1 MANPAIFM
9 LSQALAY
16 TVVSNGSF
24 LAPYFWRPFAPCFG
38 STLLVRPVYLLER
51 SIVANNV
58 SIFATKVPC
67 LHPAVTFAESHRFFC
82 VNVREYIGLDCC
94 AGLRCN
100 VCGRGAIAKILD
112 NGNSQ
117 GAVLES
123 FLPQAVEKAVLPI
136 SVPEDIV
143 KEFREAELD
152 VAHGAYRSGSA
163 LLRSVLEKTLKKNG
177 YDEVEYEDKGVKK
190 KSRSLLHRID
200 AASED
205 GVITETRKKRAHEN
219 IRVLGNDILHDDWRE
234 VKQEEFDE
242 AQKYSQRVLEDFYDD
257 RPTVEARLR
266 SSGRIP

>member
-1 MANPAIFM
+1 MGIDPERTCSGSFSFAIPHAHSFR
-9 LSQALAY
+9 LRPYHIPTGAG
-16 TVVSNGSF
+16 VSAHAGNGSC
-24 LAPYFWRPFAPCFG
+24 PRP
-38 STLLVRPVYLLER
+38 SRD
-51 SIVANNV
+51 
-58 SIFATKVPC
+58 ATR
-67 LHPAVTFAESHRFFC
+67 A
-82 VNVREYIGLDCC
+82 
-94 AGLRCN
+94 RCN

-123 FLPQAVEKAVLPI
+123 FLPQAVEKAVLPL

-143 KEFREAELD
+143 KEFRESELD
-152 VAHGAYRSGSA
+152 AAHGAYRSGSA

-177 YDEVEYEDKGVKK
+177 YDEVEYNDKGVKK

>member
-1 MANPAIFM
+1 MPKARYNWKENNVLARCPDCEAITSFDDKGF
-9 LSQALAY
+9 
-16 TVVSNGSF
+16 SNTKMGI
-24 LAPYFWRPFAPCFG
+24 
-38 STLLVRPVYLLER
+38 
-51 SIVANNV
+51 SIVDRSTVYEGQRYSRILWHA
-58 SIFATKVPC
+58 
-67 LHPAVTFAESHRFFC
+67 
-82 VNVREYIGLDCC
+82 
-94 AGLRCN
+94 LRCN

-152 VAHGAYRSGSA
+152 AAHGAYRSGSA
-163 LLRSVLEKTLKKNG
+163 LLRSALEKTLKKNG
-177 YDEVEYEDKGVKK
+177 YDEVEYDDKGVKK